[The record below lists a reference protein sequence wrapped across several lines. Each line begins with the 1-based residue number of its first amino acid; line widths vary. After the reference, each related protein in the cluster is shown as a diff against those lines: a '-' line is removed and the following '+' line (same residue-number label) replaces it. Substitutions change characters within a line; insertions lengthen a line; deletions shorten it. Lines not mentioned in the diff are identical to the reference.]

1 MRMQSMANPETLCV
15 TLVYAPQPRTVLE
28 KQLHVAVGSTARD
41 ALQVSGWHSRPEVR
55 ELLEKGGDAA
65 QLQCGIW
72 GKPCGLEHV
81 LQTGDRLELYRPLLV
96 DPKRARRERFA
107 RQGSRSAGLF
117 ARRRTPTSPTSGQ
130 GDAPTPEGKAGA

>member
-1 MRMQSMANPETLCV
+1 MANPETLCV

-28 KQLHVAVGSTARD
+28 KQLHLAVGSTARD
-41 ALQVSGWHSRPEVR
+41 ALQASCWHSRPEVR
-55 ELLEKGGDAA
+55 ELLEKGGDTA

-107 RQGSRSAGLF
+107 RQGSRAAGLF
-117 ARRRTPTSPTSGQ
+117 ARRRGPASPASGQ
-130 GDAPTPEGKAGA
+130 GGVADSNDSPYGA

>member
-1 MRMQSMANPETLCV
+1 
-15 TLVYAPQPRTVLE
+15 
-28 KQLHVAVGSTARD
+28 
-41 ALQVSGWHSRPEVR
+41 
-55 ELLEKGGDAA
+55 
-65 QLQCGIW
+65 
-72 GKPCGLEHV
+72 V